1 MEEPAEGEKGALL
14 LDDEYSEAEDH
25 KATDYYGDA
34 FNTKFLDELSKARKE
49 LNTEYKG
56 D

>member
-1 MEEPAEGEKGALL
+1 MVMLCDLL
-14 LDDEYSEAEDH
+14 LHYIHRQAEDH